1 MFRFKK
7 LDYLDHPKPQLPGKL
22 IPFIWYFV
30 RQMKEQFALIFL
42 LYLTSAILLATVP
55 LFLQW
60 LAEGLEKVQSP
71 ETLWEHLFWPFTLFL
86 IFILGLQPIVVQGGS
101 FVQANT
107 LPHFSNMVRR
117 QLALYMHRHSYQ
129 YYQDDFA
136 GRLAGKVV
144 ETPSAMN
151 EIMHAVLNP
160 FLYALTTFV
169 VSVVLFSSVHW
180 VFGLTSLVWLSV
192 YFALLYYFV
201 PKIQKLSKRA
211 SDERSHL
218 RGRYVDILS
227 NVLTV
232 KLFARAQHEDSYLKE
247 SLFKTANGFVKVDLM
262 LWRLWVSMEVLTTI
276 MWGSIVFLSIWA
288 YGQGILSIP
297 QFVMIM
303 PLTWQLSNTI
313 WWLSDISTTFFQ
325 KLGEVQEGMDAII
338 KAQTV
343 LDKPSAKALDFKRGH
358 VRFDHVHFQYG
369 EKTVFEDL
377 NVDIPAGQKVGLIGP
392 SGAGKSTFVQ
402 ILLRL
407 YDIQGGGISIDGQ
420 NIAEVTQDSLR
431 QHIGVIPQMSDL
443 LHRSLR
449 DNIRYGQLEAS
460 DEQIIA
466 AAKQA
471 HAHEFVLELRDK
483 FGRSGYD
490 AHVGER
496 GVKLSGG
503 QRQRV
508 AIARAIL
515 KNAPILI
522 LDEATSALD
531 SESEKLIQDSL
542 LALMEGKTVI
552 AIAHRLSTIAHL
564 DRLLVMDGGK
574 IIEDGSHSDLLA
586 KGGKYAQLWGMQ
598 SGGFLKD

>member
-1 MFRFKK
+1 MFKFKTYN
-7 LDYLDHPKPQLPGKL
+7 YLETAKPQLPDQL
-22 IPFIWYFV
+22 IPFIWHFA
-30 RQMKEQFALIFL
+30 RQMKEQL
-42 LYLTSAILLATVP
+42 SAIFTLYFISAIILATVP

-60 LAEGLEKVQSP
+60 LAEGLQAVEDP
-71 ETLWEHLFWPFTLFL
+71 ETLWDHLLIPFVF
-86 IFILGLQPIVVQGGS
+86 FMFVVLGLQPLVVQTGS
-101 FVQANT
+101 YIQANT

-117 QLALYMHRHSYQ
+117 QLALYMHGHSYQ

-151 EIMHAVLNP
+151 DVVHTLLNP

-169 VSVVLFSSVHW
+169 VSVALFSSVHW
-180 VFGLTSLVWLSV
+180 IFGVVSAVWLSL
-192 YFALLYYFV
+192 YFVLLYYYV
-201 PKIQKLSKRA
+201 PKVQKLSKHA

-218 RGRYVDILS
+218 RGRYVDIIS

-232 KLFARAQHEDSYLKE
+232 KLFARSRHEDRYLKE
-247 SLFKTANGFVKVDLM
+247 SLFKTADGFVKVDLM
-262 LWRLWVSMEVLTTI
+262 LWRLWVSMEILTTI

-288 YGQGILSIP
+288 YGEGILSIP

-303 PLTWQLSNTI
+303 PLTWQMSNVI
-313 WWLSDISTTFFQ
+313 WWLSDISTGFFQ
-325 KLGEVQEGMDAII
+325 RLGEIQEGMDAII
-338 KAQTV
+338 KAQSV
-343 LDKPSAKALDFKRGH
+343 QDLPQAKPLV
-358 VRFDHVHFQYG
+358 VRQGRITFDHVHFKYG
-369 EKTVFEDL
+369 DKVVFEDL
-377 NVDIPAGQKVGLIGP
+377 NIDIPAGQKVGLIGA

-402 ILLRL
+402 IFLRL
-407 YDIQGGGISIDGQ
+407 YDINGGTIRIDDQ
-420 NIAEVTQDSLR
+420 ENAKVTQDSLR
-431 QHIGVIPQMSDL
+431 KHIGVIPQMSDL
-443 LHRSLR
+443 LHRSIR
-449 DNIRYGQLEAS
+449 DNICYGALDAS
-460 DEQIIA
+460 DDDIIN
-466 AAKQA
+466 AAKKASA
-471 HAHEFVLELRDK
+471 HNFILDLQDK
-483 FGRSGYD
+483 QGRRGYD

-503 QRQRV
+503 QRQRI

-542 LALMEGKTVI
+542 LTLMEGKTVI

-564 DRLLVMDGGK
+564 DRLLVMDNGK
-574 IIEDGSHSDLLA
+574 IIEDGSHDQLIA